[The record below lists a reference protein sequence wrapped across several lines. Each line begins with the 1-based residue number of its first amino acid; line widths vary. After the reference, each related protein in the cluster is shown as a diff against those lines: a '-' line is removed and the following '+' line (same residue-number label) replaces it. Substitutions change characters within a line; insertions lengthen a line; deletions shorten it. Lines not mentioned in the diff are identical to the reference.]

1 MSENPQAEKRGARKG
16 LYLIPSL
23 FTAANIGAG
32 FFALMGAL
40 RGFQLIGV
48 GGHENMMRAA
58 EHFDYAALAIGWAVL
73 FDMLDGRIARMT
85 RTTTE
90 FGVQFDSIAD
100 MLTFG
105 IAPAVLAYT
114 WSYGG
119 TFRDGTDIHKLAWF
133 VSFMYVMCA
142 ALRLA
147 RFNVQAMRPRV
158 LAEGSPKLDKR
169 NFVGLPSPP
178 SAGLIAALIHFQ
190 PVPLAF
196 LPANTGEP
204 LSAGMICLVAALGA
218 LMVSTLRY
226 TSFKTIGTQ
235 RRSTRLAIILIAS
248 VGMLIYLFSQSVLLM
263 LSVAYVLHGVIL
275 RFVSLFRTRSSER
288 VTTAETS

>member
-1 MSENPQAEKRGARKG
+1 
-16 LYLIPSL
+16 
-23 FTAANIGAG
+23 
-32 FFALMGAL
+32 MGAL
-40 RGFQLIGV
+40 RGFQLVGIG
-48 GGHENMMRAA
+48 GDENMMRAA

-114 WSYGG
+114 WSYGA
-119 TFRDGTDIHKLAWF
+119 TFRDGTNIHKLAWF

-147 RFNVQAMRPRV
+147 RFNVQATRPRV

-178 SAGLIAALIHFQ
+178 SAGLIAALVHFQ

-196 LPANTGEP
+196 LPANTSES
-204 LSAGMICLVAALGA
+204 LSAGMIFLVAALGA

-226 TSFKTIGTQ
+226 TSFKTVGTK

-248 VGMLIYLFSQSVLLM
+248 AGMLIYLFSQSVLLII
-263 LSVAYVLHGVIL
+263 SVAYVLHGLLL
-275 RFVSLFRTRSSER
+275 RLVSMFRARPNEQ
-288 VTTAETS
+288 VTTAETN

>member
-1 MSENPQAEKRGARKG
+1 MESLPAEKRGARKG
-16 LYLIPSL
+16 LFLIPSM

-40 RGFQLIGV
+40 RGFQLIGI
-48 GGHENMMRAA
+48 GGDENMMRAA
-58 EHFDYAALAIGWAVL
+58 AHFDYAALAIGWAFL
-73 FDMLDGRIARMT
+73 FDTLDGRIARMT

-90 FGVQFDSIAD
+90 FGIQFDSIAD

-114 WSYGG
+114 WSYGA
-119 TFRDGTDIHKLAWF
+119 TFRDGTNIHKLAWF
-133 VSFMYVMCA
+133 VSFVYVMCA

-147 RFNVQAMRPRV
+147 RFNVQATRPRV
-158 LAEGSPKLDKR
+158 LAEGSSKLDKR
-169 NFVGLPSPP
+169 HFVGLPSPS
-178 SAGLIAALIHFQ
+178 SAGLIAALVHFQ

-196 LPANTGEP
+196 LPAGTSEP
-204 LSAGMICLVAALGA
+204 LSAAMICLVAALGV

-235 RRSTRLAIILIAS
+235 RRSTRLTIILIAS
-248 VGMLIYLFSQSVLLM
+248 VGMLIYLFSQSVLLVM
-263 LSVAYVLHGVIL
+263 SVAYVLHGVIL
-275 RFVSLFRTRSSER
+275 RLVSLFRTRTNDR
-288 VTTAETS
+288 TTAAETN